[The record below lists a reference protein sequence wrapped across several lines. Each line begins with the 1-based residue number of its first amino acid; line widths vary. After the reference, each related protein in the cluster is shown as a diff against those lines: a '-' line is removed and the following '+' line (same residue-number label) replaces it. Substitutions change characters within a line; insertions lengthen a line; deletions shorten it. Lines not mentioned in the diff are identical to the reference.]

1 MKMPRRR
8 QTSVSVPLAS
18 MGDIAFL
25 LLIFFI
31 LCSNFIKESNIKYEP
46 PKSGDVKS
54 VKEGKVSVIIDNKG
68 DVYLQGMKMPSTDIA
83 DALESLLARR
93 EGEDARLVVL
103 RCDKGVDKSVF
114 EPVIDAIARAG
125 GMIVAVGDL
134 SPAGRDTAPSV
145 PPPSASPP
153 SM

>member
-8 QTSVSVPLAS
+8 SASVSVPLTS

-31 LCSNFIKESNIKYEP
+31 LCSNFIKESNIKYES
-46 PKSGDVKS
+46 PKSSDVKS
-54 VKEGKVSVIIDNKG
+54 VKEGKVSVIIDSAG
-68 DVYLQGMKMPSTDIA
+68 DVYLQGMKAPSADIA
-83 DALESLLARR
+83 DALEALLAGR
-93 EGEDARLVVL
+93 EGDDARLVVL

-114 EPVIDAIARAG
+114 EPVIDSIARAG
-125 GMIVAVGDL
+125 GTIVAVGDL

-145 PPPSASPP
+145 PPPGEAPP